1 MTCLLSSFRYAIMKK
16 CWEME
21 PDNRP
26 SFKELHTTTS
36 QYIEQIAGYLD
47 LGFNPFT
54 EEKCTIKE
62 EKDDVDHLQDVTLAS
77 EQSVN

>member
-1 MTCLLSSFRYAIMKK
+1 MMKK

-26 SFKELHTTTS
+26 SFKELHTVTS

-47 LGFNPFT
+47 LGFNPFAK
-54 EEKCTIKE
+54 EKKG
-62 EKDDVDHLQDVTLAS
+62 EKDDVDDSEEVTLAS